1 MTDIKKY
8 VFDKYVKKKYV
19 NPDEEYDPL
28 TKLKKGLYSLDK
40 PERDEG
46 SLPKINIDN
55 NKGTSI
61 KETNSQ
67 PVK

>member
-1 MTDIKKY
+1 M
-8 VFDKYVKKKYV
+8 FDKYVKKKYV
-19 NPDEEYDPL
+19 NPDEDYDPL
-28 TKLKKGLYSLDK
+28 TKFKKGLYSLDK

-46 SLPKINIDN
+46 STPKINVDN
-55 NKGTSI
+55 NKNMSI